1 MVLREITIGRSRDCD
16 VYLDPRCDRASS
28 YHATV
33 YMDGNQLMYRD
44 RSRNGTMINNVG
56 VHNRAVPINYGDI
69 IMIAGRYQ
77 LNWNQIMQFFP
88 QAYMRQPVAE
98 QPQRPVTVSS
108 VDTSKWNWGAFGI
121 YPIWGFFNGCWWA
134 FFVGMFAG
142 WLFPLPNILFGVFGT
157 RWAWENKSWGS
168 AEEFLRSKKSW
179 DVAGIVIAC
188 INIACVFFLSAFYM
202 SLLSML

>member
-1 MVLREITIGRSRDCD
+1 MVLREITIGRSKDCD
-16 VYLDPRCDRASS
+16 VYLDPRCDFASS
-28 YHATV
+28 YHATI

-88 QAYMRQPVAE
+88 QNSNPQPAME
-98 QPQRPVTVSS
+98 PPVRTSD

-121 YPIWGFFNGCWWA
+121 YPIWGFFFFCWWA
-134 FFVGMFAG
+134 FFVGVFLG
-142 WLFPLPNILFGVFGT
+142 WLFPLPNIIFGVFGT
-157 RWAWENKSWGS
+157 RWAWENKSWNS
-168 AEEFLRSKKSW
+168 PDEFERTRKSW
-179 DVAGIVIAC
+179 DVAGIIITC
-188 INIACVFFLSAFYM
+188 INILCVFIMSAFYM
-202 SLLSML
+202 SLLSIL